1 MTINDWITEA
11 RGRCEAATAEPWEV
25 HPNPRYYVLL
35 PTDDWG
41 DPNRDGNA
49 AFCAAA
55 RTDLPKALEA
65 VDVMA
70 GYLASQAPDKRA
82 RRILERVREILTGAA
97 GARVEK
103 ESDDE
108 Q

>member
-1 MTINDWITEA
+1 MTIQSWIAEA
-11 RGRCEAATAEPWEV
+11 RGRCERATKGPWEV

-55 RTDLPKALEA
+55 RTDLPRALEA
-65 VDVMA
+65 IERLMQFVDHEDSLWGDPNNPA
-70 GYLASQAPDKRA
+70 AQARA
-82 RRILERVREILTGAA
+82 DVERILTRAA
-97 GARVEK
+97 K
-103 ESDDE
+103 P
-108 Q
+108 